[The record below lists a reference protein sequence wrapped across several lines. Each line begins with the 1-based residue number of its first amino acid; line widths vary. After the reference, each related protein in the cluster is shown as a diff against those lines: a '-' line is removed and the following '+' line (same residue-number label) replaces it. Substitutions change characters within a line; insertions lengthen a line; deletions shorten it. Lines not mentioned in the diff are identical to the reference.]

1 MVAAG
6 SVFEAVSGLGLDMP
20 DRVIS
25 AVGKSRWR
33 RSSAQ
38 AAARPVSTVR
48 MLYVAGQMSQTPWGP
63 LAERYAHGKRLRKKV
78 PRERHAELSGSGER
92 DPVAI
97 LAAGDRSRVPELIPV
112 RYERM
117 LVSPFAFLRGAA
129 AVMAEDL
136 KHQARAGI
144 SVQACGD
151 CHLMNFGAFAT
162 PEENLVFDINDFDE
176 TLAGIDFTVDLKRL
190 VASVAVAALAAKLP
204 KKRARAIA
212 AETAQAYRN
221 RMGILAKLSPLE
233 IWHSKIDLA
242 REIERIDDR
251 ALRRQLT
258 TIVSKTAAHLEE
270 DDNFPHLVKGKK
282 PRIEDRPPLIYHF
295 TAKHDSRDRVDS
307 KRVFASYQDCLAPE
321 RRVLIERYALKDVA
335 FKVVGVG
342 SVGTFCAIGLFMS
355 GGAPL
360 FLQVKEAGKS
370 VLECLGPKFE
380 DHPGRRVVEGQRV
393 MQAASDVF
401 LGWTQDEASERY
413 FYVRQLKNR
422 RLGSVSELVEERA
435 LASYAHLCGRTLA
448 RAHARSADPAVV
460 AGYMGKNDAMDD
472 ALASF
477 AMAYATRTQSDY
489 DRLVKAKR
497 PTKNTLKG
505 GHASGKGRTR

>member
-1 MVAAG
+1 
-6 SVFEAVSGLGLDMP
+6 
-20 DRVIS
+20 
-25 AVGKSRWR
+25 
-33 RSSAQ
+33 
-38 AAARPVSTVR
+38 
-48 MLYVAGQMSQTPWGP
+48 
-63 LAERYAHGKRLRKKV
+63 
-78 PRERHAELSGSGER
+78 
-92 DPVAI
+92 
-97 LAAGDRSRVPELIPV
+97 
-112 RYERM
+112 
-117 LVSPFAFLRGAA
+117 
-129 AVMAEDL
+129 
-136 KHQARAGI
+136 
-144 SVQACGD
+144 
-151 CHLMNFGAFAT
+151 
-162 PEENLVFDINDFDE
+162 
-176 TLAGIDFTVDLKRL
+176 
-190 VASVAVAALAAKLP
+190 
-204 KKRARAIA
+204 
-212 AETAQAYRN
+212 
-221 RMGILAKLSPLE
+221 MGVLAKLSPVE

-258 TIVSKTAAHLEE
+258 TIVSKTAGHLEE

-307 KRVFASYQDCLAPE
+307 KRVFASYQDGLAPE
-321 RRVLIERYALKDVA
+321 RRRLIERYALKDVA

-355 GGAPL
+355 GDGAPL

-380 DHPGRRVVEGQRV
+380 DHPGRRVVEGQRA

-401 LGWTQDEASERY
+401 LGWTQDEASGRY

-422 RLGSVSELVEERA
+422 HLGSIGELVEERA

-448 RAHARSADPAVV
+448 RAHARSADPAVLT
-460 AGYMGKNDAMDD
+460 GDMGKNDTMDD

-477 AMAYATRTQSDY
+477 AMAYAARTQSDY

-497 PTKNTLKG
+497 PATKKTLKG
-505 GHASGKGRTR
+505 GHASGKQGRTR